1 MKAFHGDFAPCLQ
14 EMGVQYVCGYWI
26 LGEFHDCLNP
36 AISKVDAQK
45 WLVMSRVHNSPPI
58 IRRRCPQF
66 RRNRQL
72 FDSGTLNGKKCK
84 IVGRNSSAILRNS
97 SAILR
102 NSSAILKTCSLEKKS
117 SRNCFSSLFWVSSEL
132 LSGCAKLPQ
141 HEIHWNSWVWLW
153 KKNTSFN
160 THHWLC
166 SIAQHLL
173 RSQSDLLGFWHVY
186 PPRSSFVSDTCGWDW
201 HAWPAHRRTANGW
214 TELGRLNQSFL
225 PALYW
230 WSSFYLGRILA
241 KTHLNIHQTN
251 STMYVT

>member
-1 MKAFHGDFAPCLQ
+1 MKAFHGDFAPCLE

-97 SAILR
+97 SAIL
-102 NSSAILKTCSLEKKS
+102 KTCSLEKKS

-141 HEIHWNSWVWLW
+141 HEIDWNSWVWLW
-153 KKNTSFN
+153 KKHKFQHSSLALLHSAASLKVSVWSFRFL
-160 THHWLC
+160 TCLAAK
-166 SIAQHLL
+166 IFIRVRHLWMGL
-173 RSQSDLLGFWHVY
+173 ACLASTPENSKRV
-186 PPRSSFVSDTCGWDW
+186 
-201 HAWPAHRRTANGW
+201 NW
-214 TELGRLNQSFL
+214 T
-225 PALYW
+225 W
-230 WSSFYLGRILA
+230 
-241 KTHLNIHQTN
+241 TT
-251 STMYVT
+251 